1 MSLSSISLILTI
13 IIDLVLGGVVVAQG
27 KKNRSTIAFFLITV
41 GIFFWGLSLLIYEFI
56 LVNDIALL
64 LSRIAYFSAA
74 ISVISLLN
82 FSILFSTKEEM
93 NPGKKYL
100 ILRILNPV
108 LLLFFGLITFY
119 DGLLLSGFT
128 EFGVKRIV
136 EFGPLYSLYSI
147 ILLVFF
153 TVSFFLSFR
162 GYKKEQDLLRKN
174 QFKYV
179 FLGILITVFGGLV
192 TNLILPTFGN
202 FDLYWIGPVLTLAMA
217 TSVSVSI
224 IKYHL
229 FNIKVV
235 IAELLTF
242 AIWTAVIAQ
251 AVMAETLNGKI
262 LGAVTFVFVIFIGIF
277 LIKSVKKEVAL
288 REEVEQLAG
297 RLKSVNRIM
306 SHDIKNVLGKDKDMF
321 GMLLDGSFGALS
333 DQARPFLQQAHDDT
347 KKLIRSVIVILE
359 SGHEL
364 VLKPEPFDFKEA
376 VLEVVR
382 DVESEAT
389 TKGLTLTTNISE
401 EGDYML
407 VGDRVQLVTHV
418 LKNLVE
424 NAVNY
429 TLTGG
434 VTVGLSKKEKSILFS
449 VKDTGV
455 GISDEDKPNMFKEG
469 SHGKDSLKMNV
480 HSTGYGLFSVKK
492 IVDAHNGK
500 VWFETAPGKGTTFFV
515 ELPRT

>member
-1 MSLSSISLILTI
+1 MLTIFTYILSVVILINLILSLVILLNDPKDKINILFSSISF
-13 IIDLVLGGVVVAQG
+13 GVVLW
-27 KKNRSTIAFFLITV
+27 SIAILGFFSSNFN
-41 GIFFWGLSLLIYEFI
+41 FFTPEIWLTLTHTAAAF
-56 LVNDIALL
+56 IALL
-64 LSRIAYFSAA
+64 FLYFSLNFPTALIKNKYITVLPMITFIIIIYFLFFTKFIIGDIFLQTYEINHGYIFYGEYIISLFTLGYLSLFFQYKKTRDILQKTQLKYIFVGSLLSSTLATITDLAFPYLGIFQYTWLGPIFTLILVLSIAYA
-74 ISVISLLN
+74 I
-82 FSILFSTKEEM
+82 TKH
-93 NPGKKYL
+93 
-100 ILRILNPV
+100 
-108 LLLFFGLITFY
+108 
-119 DGLLLSGFT
+119 
-128 EFGVKRIV
+128 
-136 EFGPLYSLYSI
+136 
-147 ILLVFF
+147 
-153 TVSFFLSFR
+153 
-162 GYKKEQDLLRKN
+162 
-174 QFKYV
+174 
-179 FLGILITVFGGLV
+179 
-192 TNLILPTFGN
+192 
-202 FDLYWIGPVLTLAMA
+202 
-217 TSVSVSI
+217 
-224 IKYHL
+224 HL
-229 FNIKVV
+229 FNIKVI
-235 IAELLTF
+235 IAELMTF

-382 DVESEAT
+382 DVEPEAK
-389 TKGLTLTTNISE
+389 TKGLSLTTNISE

-429 TLTGG
+429 TLAGG
-434 VTVGLSKKEKSILFS
+434 VTVGLSKKGTAVIFS
-449 VKDTGV
+449 VKDTGI

-469 SHGKDSLKMNV
+469 SHGKDSLKFNV

-500 VWFETAPGKGTTFFV
+500 VWFETAPNKGTTFFV
-515 ELPRT
+515 EMPRG